1 MADEGF
7 YIGYRD
13 RAPALL
19 ARRLRGVSIGL
30 VVICLGLAGALASR
44 QSPLVPAVFES
55 GNEREFTGWLRE
67 HPAPRLVVAV
77 PGAEGQAFALS
88 SYLLVAPGKLGADES
103 IHGLHGRQV
112 RLRGTLIH
120 LDGETMIELA
130 GPGAIE
136 AIAGGD
142 AAPPSQRQSIGRV
155 TLRGE
160 IVDSKCH
167 FGVMNP
173 ATGKVH
179 RACAARCLSGGV
191 PPVFLTR
198 ARNGRR
204 LHLLLTGEDGRA
216 VGREVLDVVAEP
228 LEITGTVE
236 RIDSLLVLRA
246 EPDTFV
252 RLR

>member
-7 YIGYRD
+7 YIGYHD

-19 ARRLRGVSIGL
+19 AQRLRGVSISL
-30 VVICLGLAGALASR
+30 VVIGMGLAGALAAQ
-44 QSPLVPAVFES
+44 QSPVVPAVFEYGS
-55 GNEREFTGWLRE
+55 EREFTGWLRE
-67 HPAPRLVVAV
+67 RPAVRLVVAV
-77 PGAEGQAFALS
+77 PGAEGQPFALS
-88 SYLLVAPGKLGADES
+88 SYLLVAPGKRGADEDVG
-103 IHGLHGRQV
+103 GLHERQV
-112 RLRGTLIH
+112 RVRGTLIH

-130 GPGAIE
+130 GEGAVT

-142 AAPPSQRQSIGRV
+142 AAPASQRQSIGRV

-191 PPVFLTR
+191 PPVFLAR
-198 ARNGRR
+198 ARDGGR

-216 VGREVLDVVAEP
+216 IGREVLDVVAEP

-252 RLR
+252 RLN